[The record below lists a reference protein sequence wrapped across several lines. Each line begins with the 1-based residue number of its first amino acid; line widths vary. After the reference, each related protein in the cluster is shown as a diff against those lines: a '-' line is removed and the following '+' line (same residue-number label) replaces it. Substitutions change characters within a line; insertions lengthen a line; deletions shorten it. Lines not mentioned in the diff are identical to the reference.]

1 MHYYAV
7 ERSMDHL
14 AHYGIKGMSW
24 GVRKAIQLGS
34 DKKLSKQYKKAK
46 KKLERLSAKAD
57 LSKQTEAVKKH
68 SHRAAVAAGIG
79 LNGLGAAAF
88 NNLVAKKIAE
98 AAATVS
104 SSTGPITNLAR
115 KKRIVGDGKGIY
127 KVGEGLG
134 IGPVGDSGTE
144 PILLNG
150 GRASTGASGGSSRT
164 KSRPNEFR
172 TRDRTAKGV
181 AVAGLGTAAYQ
192 TGKAIA
198 AKYRTTAKGHAKA
211 IAKRDAFKREM
222 QKAFKGTKYGTS
234 KHRRKSK

>member
-14 AHYGIKGMSW
+14 AHYGIKGMRW

-34 DKKLSKQYKKAK
+34 DKKLSRQYKKAK
-46 KKLERLSAKAD
+46 KKLDQLSKKAD
-57 LSKQTEAVKKH
+57 AAAQAELVKKH
-68 SHRAAVAAGIG
+68 GRRAAIAAGIG

-88 NNLVAKKIAE
+88 NNLVAKYRAKDA
-98 AAATVS
+98 
-104 SSTGPITNLAR
+104 ITYLPLDKPSAR

-172 TRDRTAKGV
+172 TRDRIAKGV

-222 QKAFKGTKYGTS
+222 QKAFKGTKYGAS